1 MKIDWVIEMKRIVN
15 GKLYDTDT
23 AELVCLSK
31 ISLFSERL
39 YRTKK
44 GRYFIYD
51 KFGSVEYIKPLNED
65 ETFEWLSKHNPDK
78 AVELFSE
85 RIEEA

>member
-1 MKIDWVIEMKRIVN
+1 MKRIVN

>member
-1 MKIDWVIEMKRIVN
+1 MKRIVN
-15 GKLYDTDT
+15 GKLYDTNT
-23 AELVCLSK
+23 AELVCQSK
-31 ISLFSERL
+31 IALFENRL

-44 GRYFIYD
+44 GRYFVYEKIGD
-51 KFGSVEYIKPLNED
+51 IEDIKPLNED

-78 AVELFSE
+78 AMELFAE